1 MLPNFTRQMQSMQQ
15 LSFQYPSSYIV
26 LCILLGLAYAG
37 VLYFRN
43 RTFRE
48 QSPLLS
54 LGLAFLRFAAV
65 ALIAI
70 LLLEPILRVLRTE
83 TRKPIVVIAQDA
95 SESVGNALDSTAR
108 MQLRQEM
115 ENLKDELEEK
125 YEVALYSFG
134 DEFREGADYEFSDK
148 SSDISEALKGVY
160 DLYSNQNLGAV
171 VLVTDGIFN
180 KGSNPLYSGANLKAP
195 IISLALGDTIPRR
208 DAVLKR
214 VFHNQIAYLGDKFV
228 VQTDVSA
235 RNCKGT
241 TPTLTIYQVQ
251 GGQAQSLQ
259 QIQLNIDSDDFFK
272 TTEFTLE
279 ALTPGVQ
286 RYRIQLGSVPGEASV
301 ANNVREFYIDVLDA
315 RQKILLLAHSPHPDL
330 SALRQ
335 SILRN
340 KNYQADIDYISSPR
354 LKPEEYDMVVLHQL
368 PSRTNDISGVLN
380 QLNEKKVSRL
390 FIGGSQTN
398 FQRLNAVQ
406 SLLQVTTS
414 GASSNDVQAICN
426 PGFNFF
432 TVGDE
437 LRRKLPQFAPLSAPF
452 GDFQASP
459 AGQTLLFQRIGRV
472 ETQYPLLVLG
482 EEQGIKTGVLAAE
495 GLWKWRLFDY
505 LQHENHNLF
514 DDLVSK
520 TIQYL
525 SVKEDKRR
533 FRITPSKN
541 IFSET
546 DQVVFDAE
554 LYNNSFELVNDPDVL
569 LTITDEEKRQY
580 NYTFDKSGRTY
591 TLNAG
596 ILPPGAYRYEGKAS
610 LGGESLSFQGQF
622 SVQPVQLELYETTAN
637 HSLLGLLSRESGGA
651 MVYPGQSGQIAS
663 LLEGYEYLKPVVYQT
678 TRTQNVLH
686 LRWLFLL
693 LAGLLFLEWF
703 LRRYFGAY

>member
-1 MLPNFTRQMQSMQQ
+1 MQQ
-15 LSFQYPSSYIV
+15 FSFQYPAFYIIF
-26 LCILLGLAYAG
+26 CILLGLAYAG
-37 VLYFRN
+37 FLYFRN

-54 LGLAFLRFAAV
+54 LGLGFLRFAAV
-65 ALIAI
+65 TLIAI
-70 LLLEPILRVLRTE
+70 LLLEPILRVLQTE
-83 TRKPIVVIAQDA
+83 TRKPVIVFAHDA
-95 SESVGNALDSTAR
+95 SESVGNALDTAAR
-108 MQLRQEM
+108 AQLRQDM
-115 ENLKDELEEK
+115 EALREELGEK
-125 YEVALYSFG
+125 FEVASYSFG
-134 DEFREGADYEFSDK
+134 DEFREGADYSFTDK
-148 SSDISEALKGVY
+148 SSDISQAIKGIY

-171 VLVTDGIFN
+171 VMITDGIFN
-180 KGSNPLYSGANLKAP
+180 KGSNPLYSGAGLKAP
-195 IISLALGDTIPRR
+195 VIPVALGDTIPKR

-228 VQTDVSA
+228 VQADVAA
-235 RNCKGT
+235 RNCLGAA
-241 TPTLTIYQVQ
+241 PVLTIYQIEGSQV
-251 GGQAQSLQ
+251 QSLQ
-259 QIQLNIDSDDFFK
+259 QVQLNIGSNDFFQ

-279 ALTPGVQ
+279 ARKSGVQ
-286 RYRIQLGSVPGEASV
+286 RYRIQLSAAPGEASL

-330 SALRQ
+330 SALKQ

-340 KNYQADIDYISSPR
+340 KNYQVDIGFISS
-354 LKPEEYDMVVLHQL
+354 LKVKPEDYDMVVLHQL

-380 QLNEKKVSRL
+380 QLNAKKVSRL

-414 GASSNDVQAICN
+414 GSSSNDVQAIFN
-426 PGFNFF
+426 TGFNFF
-432 TVGDE
+432 TIGDE
-437 LRRKLPQFAPLSAPF
+437 LRRNLPQFAPLATPF
-452 GDFQASP
+452 GDFQASGS
-459 AGQTLLFQRIGRV
+459 GQTLLYQRIGRV
-472 ETQYPLLVLG
+472 ETQYPLFVLG
-482 EEQGIKTGVLAAE
+482 EDQGVKTGVLAAE
-495 GLWKWRLFDY
+495 GLWKWRLFDF
-505 LQHENHNLF
+505 LQHENHDLF

-520 TIQYL
+520 TVQYL

-533 FRITPSKN
+533 FRITPSKT

-554 LYNNSFELVNDPDVL
+554 LYNESFELINDPDVL

-580 NYTFDKSGRTY
+580 NYTFDKSDRTY

-596 ILPPGAYRYEGKAS
+596 VLPPGAYRFEGKTTT
-610 LGGESLSFQGQF
+610 GGEALSFQGQF

-637 HSLLGLLSRESGGA
+637 HGLLQLLSRESGGQ
-651 MVYPGQSGQIAS
+651 VIYPGQIAS
-663 LLEGYEYLKPVVYQT
+663 LPAMLEGYDYLKPVVYQT

-686 LRWLFLL
+686 YRWLFLL

-703 LRRYFGAY
+703 LRRWFGAY